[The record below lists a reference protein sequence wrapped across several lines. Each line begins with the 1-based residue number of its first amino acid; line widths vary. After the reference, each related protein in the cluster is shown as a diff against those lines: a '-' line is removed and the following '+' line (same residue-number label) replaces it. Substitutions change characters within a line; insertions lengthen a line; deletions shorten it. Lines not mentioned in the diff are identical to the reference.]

1 LHRSKSNF
9 DLKTVGRKKRRTEER
24 LSEGK
29 KVKPFEVEHQNTYT
43 KTSNFPESKNFDLE
57 HFPNEL
63 LKFVS
68 METLKSWYRH
78 SKTTSVLG
86 KNALLTHKK
95 LQINFLNSEGEE

>member
-1 LHRSKSNF
+1 MLHRSKSNF

-24 LSEGK
+24 LSEDK
-29 KVKPFEVEHQNTYT
+29 KAKPSEVNTYT
-43 KTSNFPESKNFDLE
+43 KTSNFPENKNFDLE